1 MEGEHVLG
9 VKSWILC
16 WLINTMGTREEEVDG
31 AGVGVYISA
40 GEALHHSKWKS
51 ETIKHRDC
59 LFMGWAAAYPSVIS
73 EKLKLDSRLWSPPT
87 PHPAPPRDIFPL
99 IFQSASW
106 CLPKTIL
113 EKKINRAFY
122 FFKLHLSLIS
132 D

>member
-40 GEALHHSKWKS
+40 GKALHHSKWKS
-51 ETIKHRDC
+51 ETIKHRDS

-73 EKLKLDSRLWSPPT
+73 EKLKLDSKLGPPPT

-99 IFQSASW
+99 DFSKCILVS
-106 CLPKTIL
+106 PKDYFR
-113 EKKINRAFY
+113 KKINRAFY